1 LERLE
6 LLQQLEPAGWRV
18 WRFYGRGKK
27 LRVAV
32 DIGGTFTDVV
42 VFDEAMGS
50 LALAKTLSTPQELA
64 HGVRE
69 GLSKAAVPLREVLSL
84 IHGSTIVVNA
94 IIERNGAKTALI
106 TTKGF
111 RDVYEIGRINR
122 PESFNPRFRKHRP
135 LVPREMIFEVT
146 ERMLADGSVLTP
158 FDDAEATEVA
168 RILKEEDVE
177 AVAVLF
183 LHSYRA
189 PEHELRMRDIL
200 HNTDPRFF
208 VSVSHELSREYREY
222 ERTSTVAANAYVGPK
237 VSKYLGELERGLA
250 NDGFKGSLMI
260 MQSNGGLSD
269 VELARHQC
277 IQMMESGPAGGV
289 VGTMAY
295 CELLGL
301 ESAIAFD
308 MGGTTAKASVI
319 RRGEPSLSPD
329 YFIGGYNEGLAIRIP
344 VLDIVEVGT
353 GGGSI
358 AWLDEGG
365 ALHVGP
371 RSAGAEP
378 GPVSYGRG
386 GTEPTV
392 TDANV
397 ILGRLAPGRF
407 LGGEMRLNADAAEKA
422 LQERLAQPLNVTLER
437 AATGMLQVATSA
449 MANAVRHV
457 TLERGLDPRDFT
469 LIAYGGGGPLH
480 AASVARELSIGTVI
494 IPQAP
499 GHFSAVGML
508 MADLRRDYVQTL
520 FKRLDDLEMPD
531 LEAEFRD
538 LESEGRAALERS
550 GLTSDKIIF
559 ERAADMRY
567 VGQEHA
573 VAVRMPASVA
583 DESAR
588 SDIKRRFDEAH
599 EQRYSHSAP
608 AEAADIVSLRVSAI
622 GRLGKPAVPT
632 ILAGAAMPPSEAHRG
647 LRSVIFEEH
656 GAVTAQVFDR
666 GALLA
671 GNIIQGPAIIEE
683 TASTTVVEPG
693 DAVMVNRYGHLVM
706 TIGRI

>member
-1 LERLE
+1 M
-6 LLQQLEPAGWRV
+6 
-18 WRFYGRGKK
+18 
-27 LRVAV
+27 RVAV

-42 VFDEAMGS
+42 VFDEANGS
-50 LALAKTLSTPQELA
+50 LALAKALSTPAELA
-64 HGVRE
+64 RGVLE
-69 GLSKAAVPLREVLSL
+69 GLTKAAVRFGEVSSL
-84 IHGSTIVVNA
+84 IHGSTVVINA
-94 IIERNGAKTALI
+94 IIERQGAKTALV

-135 LVPREMIFEVT
+135 LVPRENIFEVN
-146 ERMLADGSVLTP
+146 ERMLADGAVRTP
-158 FDDAEATEVA
+158 FDEEEAREVA
-168 RILKEEDVE
+168 RIIKEEGFE

-189 PEHELRMRDIL
+189 PEHEIRMCQILRETEPSL
-200 HNTDPRFF
+200 FL
-208 VSVSHELSREYREY
+208 SASHELSREYREY

-237 VSKYLGELERGLA
+237 VSQYLRDLERRLRDHRFG
-250 NDGFKGSLMI
+250 GSLMI

-269 VELARHQC
+269 VEMARRQC

-289 VGTMAY
+289 VGTMAL
-295 CELLGL
+295 CDMLELDA
-301 ESAIAFD
+301 AIAFD

-365 ALHVGP
+365 GLHVGP

-378 GPVSYGRG
+378 GPASYGRG

-397 ILGRLAPGRF
+397 ILGRLSPESF
-407 LGGEMRLNADAAEKA
+407 LGGEMRLDRIAAEKA
-422 LQERLAQPLNVTLER
+422 LRDKLAQPLAVNLQR
-437 AATGMLQVATSA
+437 AAAGMLQVATAA

-469 LIAYGGGGPLH
+469 LVAYGGGGPLH
-480 AASVARELSIGTVI
+480 AASVAKELSIGKII
-494 IPQAP
+494 IPNAP
-499 GHFSAVGML
+499 GHFSALGML

-520 FKRLDDLEMPD
+520 FERMDDLEMFQ
-531 LEAEFRD
+531 LEDHFQK
-538 LESEGRAALERS
+538 LEDEGRQALLASGIPPER
-550 GLTSDKIIF
+550 IVF

-573 VAVRMPASVA
+573 VAVRMPANA
-583 DESAR
+583 GDESAR
-588 SDIKRRFDEAH
+588 TEIKRRFDEAH
-599 EQRYSHSAP
+599 ELRYSHSAP
-608 AEAADIVSLRVSAI
+608 EESADIVSLRVSAI
-622 GRLGKPAVPT
+622 GRLRKPHFAQ
-632 ILAGAAMPPSEAHRG
+632 IAQGQAMPPANSRRG
-647 LRSVIFEEH
+647 VRTVLFEGAGAIESPVYDREKLLQGNVI
-656 GAVTAQVFDR
+656 A
-666 GALLA
+666 
-671 GNIIQGPAIIEE
+671 GPAIIEE
-683 TASTTVVEPG
+683 VASTTVVEPG
-693 DAVMVNRYGHLVM
+693 DTATVNGFGHLM
-706 TIGRI
+706 LQLNGTQ

>member
-1 LERLE
+1 M
-6 LLQQLEPAGWRV
+6 
-18 WRFYGRGKK
+18 
-27 LRVAV
+27 RVAV

-42 VFDEAMGS
+42 VFDEAKSS
-50 LALAKTLSTPQELA
+50 LALAKALSTPAELA
-64 HGVRE
+64 RGVEE
-69 GLSKAAVPLREVLSL
+69 GLNKVTVPLDQVVSL

-94 IIERNGAKTALI
+94 IIERQGAKTALI

-135 LVPREMIFEVT
+135 LVPRENIFEVA
-146 ERMLADGSVLTP
+146 ERMLADGSVRTP
-158 FDDAEATEVA
+158 LDEREAHEVA
-168 RILKEEDVE
+168 EIIREEGFE

-189 PEHELRMRDIL
+189 PEHEIRMCEILRKTNPNL
-200 HNTDPRFF
+200 F
-208 VSVSHELSREYREY
+208 VSASHELSREYREY

-237 VSKYLGELERGLA
+237 VSQYLGDLERRLRSNKFAGNL
-250 NDGFKGSLMI
+250 LI

-289 VGTMAY
+289 VGTMAL
-295 CELLGL
+295 CEMLDL
-301 ESAIAFD
+301 EAAIAFD

-365 ALHVGP
+365 GLHVGP

-378 GPVSYGRG
+378 GPASYGRG

-397 ILGRLAPGRF
+397 ILGRLSPERF
-407 LGGEMRLNADAAEKA
+407 LGGEMRLDRTAAEVA
-422 LQERLAQPLNVTLER
+422 LRERLARPLAVALER
-437 AATGMLQVATSA
+437 AASGMLQVATSA

-469 LIAYGGGGPLH
+469 LVAYGGGGPLH
-480 AASVARELSIGTVI
+480 AASVAKELSIGTII
-494 IPQAP
+494 IPHAP
-499 GHFSAVGML
+499 GHFSALGML

-520 FKRLDDLEMPD
+520 FARMDDLEMFQLED
-531 LEAEFRD
+531 QFKNLEAE
-538 LESEGRAALERS
+538 GRRALEAS
-550 GLTSDKIIF
+550 GIPTDRIVF

-573 VAVRMPASVA
+573 VAVRMPANVSE
-583 DESAR
+583 ESAR
-588 SDIKRRFDEAH
+588 GSIKRLFDDAH
-599 EQRYSHSAP
+599 ELRYSHNAP
-608 AEAADIVSLRVSAI
+608 EESADIVSLRVSAI
-622 GRLGKPAVPT
+622 GRLGKPQFPK
-632 ILAGAAMPPSEAHRG
+632 IPQGEAAPPPSARRG
-647 LRSVIFEEH
+647 TRSVIFEGS
-656 GAVTAQVFDR
+656 GALEAAVFDR
-666 GALLA
+666 TKLLHS
-671 GNIIQGPAIIEE
+671 NVINGPAIIEE
-683 TASTTVVEPG
+683 VASTTVVEPG
-693 DAVMVNRYGHLVM
+693 DTVTVNAFGHLVM
-706 TIGRI
+706 QLRGL

>member
-1 LERLE
+1 M
-6 LLQQLEPAGWRV
+6 
-18 WRFYGRGKK
+18 
-27 LRVAV
+27 RVAV

-42 VFDEAMGS
+42 VFDEANSS
-50 LALAKTLSTPQELA
+50 LPLAKALSTPAELA
-64 HGVRE
+64 RGVLE
-69 GLSKAAVPLREVLSL
+69 GLTKAAVRFEEASSL

-94 IIERNGAKTALI
+94 IIERQGAKTALV
-106 TTKGF
+106 TTRGF

-135 LVPREMIFEVT
+135 LVPRENIFEVT
-146 ERMLADGSVLTP
+146 ERMLADGSVRTP
-158 FDDAEATEVA
+158 FNEEEAREVA
-168 RILKEEDVE
+168 RIIKEEGFE

-189 PEHELRMRDIL
+189 PEHEVRMCEILRQTEPKL
-200 HNTDPRFF
+200 F
-208 VSVSHELSREYREY
+208 VSASHELSREYREY

-237 VSKYLGELERGLA
+237 VSQYLGDLERRLR
-250 NDGFKGSLMI
+250 DHRFTGSLMI

-269 VELARHQC
+269 VEMARRQC

-289 VGTMAY
+289 VGTMAL
-295 CELLGL
+295 CEMLDLDA
-301 ESAIAFD
+301 AIAFD
-308 MGGTTAKASVI
+308 MGGTTAKACVI

-365 ALHVGP
+365 GLHVGP

-378 GPVSYGRG
+378 GPASYGRG

-397 ILGRLAPGRF
+397 ILGRLSPDRF
-407 LGGEMRLNADAAEKA
+407 LGGEMRLDRSAAEKA
-422 LQERLAQPLNVTLER
+422 LRERLAEPLAVSLER
-437 AATGMLQVATSA
+437 AASGMLQVATAA

-480 AASVARELSIGTVI
+480 AASVAKELSIGKII
-494 IPQAP
+494 IPNAP
-499 GHFSAVGML
+499 GHFSALGML

-520 FKRLDDLEMPD
+520 FERLDDLEMFELED
-531 LEAEFRD
+531 QFKKLEAE
-538 LESEGRAALERS
+538 GRQALEAS
-550 GLTSDKIIF
+550 GIPQERIVF

-573 VAVRMPASVA
+573 VAVRMPAEVG
-583 DESAR
+583 DEPAR
-588 SDIKRRFDEAH
+588 AEIKRLFDEAH
-599 EQRYSHSAP
+599 DLRYSHSAP
-608 AEAADIVSLRVSAI
+608 EESADIVSLRVSAI
-622 GRLGKPAVPT
+622 GRLGKPQIPQILQGEKTPPPNARRGVRAVNFEG
-632 ILAGAAMPPSEAHRG
+632 AGAVEATVYD
-647 LRSVIFEEH
+647 RSRLLQGNVI
-656 GAVTAQVFDR
+656 A
-666 GALLA
+666 
-671 GNIIQGPAIIEE
+671 GPAIIEE
-683 TASTTVVEPG
+683 VASTTVVEPG
-693 DAVMVNRYGHLVM
+693 DAVTVNEFGHLIM
-706 TIGRI
+706 QLGSTQ

>member
-1 LERLE
+1 M
-6 LLQQLEPAGWRV
+6 
-18 WRFYGRGKK
+18 
-27 LRVAV
+27 RVAA

-42 VFDEAMGS
+42 VFDESNAS
-50 LALAKTLSTPQELA
+50 LQLAKTLSTPADLA
-64 HGVRE
+64 RGVRD
-69 GLSKAAVPLREVLSL
+69 GLAKAGIPLGEVESL

-94 IIERNGAKTALI
+94 VVERRGAKTALV

-146 ERMLADGSVLTP
+146 ERVLADGSVRTP
-158 FDDAEATEVA
+158 FNEQEAREVA
-168 RILKEEDVE
+168 RILKEEGVE

-189 PEHELRMRDIL
+189 PEHELRMCEIL
-200 HNTDPRFF
+200 RETDGNFF
-208 VSVSHELSREYREY
+208 ISASHELSREYREY

-237 VSKYLGELERGLA
+237 VSKYLGDLESGLKS
-250 NDGFKGSLMI
+250 DGFNGTLMI
-260 MQSNGGLSD
+260 MQSNGGLCD
-269 VELARHQC
+269 VNLARRQC

-295 CELLGL
+295 CETLDLQA
-301 ESAIAFD
+301 AIAFD
-308 MGGTTAKASVI
+308 MGGTTAKACVI

-386 GTEPTV
+386 GLEPTV

-397 ILGRLAPGRF
+397 ILGRLAPERF
-407 LGGEMRLNADAAEKA
+407 LGGEMRLDKEAAEES
-422 LQERLAQPLNVTLER
+422 LRERLAGLLNVTLER
-437 AATGMLQVATSA
+437 AASGMLQVATSA

-469 LIAYGGGGPLH
+469 LVAYGGGGPLH
-480 AASVARELSIGTVI
+480 AASVAKELSIGTVI

-499 GHFSAVGML
+499 GHFSALGML
-508 MADLRRDYVQTL
+508 MADFRRDYVQTL
-520 FKRLDDLEMPD
+520 FRRLDDLEMEELEQEFLA
-531 LEAEFRD
+531 LEA
-538 LESEGRAALERS
+538 EGRAALERS
-550 GLTSDKIIF
+550 GIAPERIAF

-573 VAVRMPASVA
+573 VAVRMPASA

-588 SDIKRRFDEAH
+588 NEIKRRFDEAH
-599 EQRYSHSAP
+599 DLRYSHSAP
-608 AEAADIVSLRVSAI
+608 EEAADIVSVRVSAI
-622 GRLGKPAVPT
+622 GRLAKPAFPT
-632 ILAGAAMPPSEAHRG
+632 ILAGVTSPPADAERG
-647 LRSVIFEEH
+647 ARSVIFEAH
-656 GAVTAQVFDR
+656 GAVDAKVFDR
-666 GALLA
+666 AKLRA
-671 GNIIQGPAIIEE
+671 GNVIQGPAVIEE
-683 TASTTVVEPG
+683 VASTTIVEPG
-693 DAVMVNRYGHLVM
+693 DTVTVNRYGHLVM
-706 TIGRI
+706 KLGAA